1 MQHASDPCKHGI
13 GGLRC
18 PAILSKTSLI
28 GLMAFNF
35 RENPLAQAIVPR
47 DDQARHLYIARYITG
62 TDFAQSLV
70 PRQEVVVAALAKIA
84 FMEHPLELLV
94 DFIHKV

>member
-1 MQHASDPCKHGI
+1 MQHASDTYKYSA

-35 RENPLAQAIVPR
+35 RENPLAQATVPH
-47 DDQARHLYIARYITG
+47 DDLASHLRIICYFTS
-62 TDFAQSLV
+62 TDFAQSLI
-70 PRQEVVVAALAKIA
+70 PRQEVVVAALAETV
-84 FMEHPLELLV
+84 FMEHPPKLLV
-94 DFIHKV
+94 DFIYKV